1 LADLTAL
8 RFAINSFTNVD
19 RADAERFW
27 IGHQLESAAYDEMPS
42 VRRHGMFETSHQMNG
57 LPPVTAIVVPDT

>member
-19 RADAERFW
+19 RADAERF
-27 IGHQLESAAYDEMPS
+27 
-42 VRRHGMFETSHQMNG
+42 G
-57 LPPVTAIVVPDT
+57 LAIS